1 MLEFLL
7 DEWITDD
14 YLKYI
19 FSETLNQIND
29 SFFSQSIILICF
41 NI

>member
-7 DEWITDD
+7 DEWITD
-14 YLKYI
+14 YLKDI
-19 FSETLNQIND
+19 FSETFNQIND
-29 SFFSQSIILICF
+29 SFFRQSIILICF